1 MTARPFLT
9 ASWHHLAM
17 LNYRV
22 DPALLAPHVPR
33 GTSLDDHNGATYVSL
48 VGFLFTDTRVLGVKI
63 PFHVTF
69 PELNLRF
76 YVRRTSGSEVRRGVV
91 FIKEIV
97 PRPAIALVA
106 RLAYN
111 EPYETRR
118 MGHYLAPRAPKD
130 PLYVSYSWQPRL
142 GGWGHLTVQT
152 TDPVPQPIVPGSAEE
167 FIAERHWGYT
177 RQRDGGTVEYRVE
190 HPSWRVWQSER
201 ATVTG
206 DVEELYGHDFAKMLA
221 QPPDSAFLAEG
232 SAVTVY
238 RPARIA

>member
-1 MTARPFLT
+1 MTRPFLT
-9 ASWHHLAM
+9 ASWHHLAI

-22 DPALLAPHVPR
+22 DAALLAPHVPQ
-33 GTSLDDHNGATYVSL
+33 GTTLDSHNGATYVSL
-48 VGFLFTDTRVLGVKI
+48 VGFLFADARVLGLRI

-69 PELNLRF
+69 EEINLRF
-76 YVRRTSGSEVRRGVV
+76 YVRRTSGGEARRGVV

-97 PRPAIALVA
+97 PRPAIAAVA

-130 PLYVSYSWQPRL
+130 PLYVSYSWAPRL
-142 GGWGHLTVQT
+142 GGWGHITIAT
-152 TDPVPQPIVPGSAEE
+152 TEAVPQPIVAGSEEE
-167 FIAERHWGYT
+167 FITEHYWGYT
-177 RQRDGGTVEYRVE
+177 RQRDGGTIEYRVE

-201 ATVTG
+201 AAVTG
-206 DVEELYGHDFAKMLA
+206 DVEELYGHDFAKILTA
-221 QPPDSAFLAEG
+221 PPDSAFLAEG

-238 RPARIA
+238 RPERIA